1 MLASHCSA
9 EPAARQILD
18 ELGVHAVIEAGLK
31 LGEGT
36 GAVCM
41 MPLLDMALSVYRDS
55 AGFADAGVGQY
66 TIQKGDKR

>member
-9 EPAARQILD
+9 EPAAQQILA
-18 ELGVHAVIEAGLK
+18 ELGTPAVLYAGLK

-41 MPLLDMALSVYRDS
+41 MPLLDLALAVYRDS
-55 AGFADAGVGQY
+55 AAFSDTGVGQY
-66 TIQKGDKR
+66 TVQKGDKR